1 MHLFKSLVVLLLFA
15 TLGLQAQEGFYY
27 QAVIK
32 NTDGSPLQETSV
44 RIRIRIIEGETD
56 LQHEEVRTLTTSRE
70 GFVSF
75 IIGEG
80 ASAADFAAINWQ
92 GELYLEDEIDT
103 TGEGYGPPTR
113 MPLLKNP
120 RSYIADRAISVLDN
134 SITSA
139 SILDGSITSDDLA
152 DDSITTTKLING
164 VVTAQKL
171 ATAAVT
177 ENTLAEASV
186 SSAAVIDSTLTNA
199 DISPDAAIAFSK
211 VDIPNGSITL
221 DKINLTEGSIDYSNV
236 NVSDGAIDFS
246 KLTIPNG
253 SITYA
258 QLSIGDTLI
267 PYGKIKVDDSE
278 IPFEKLAITQA
289 NINSLGIVSNY
300 TAGTNISISE
310 EASIAL
316 SDEISLSSVTADL
329 TGDLF
334 NTSGTRV
341 LDSGNETTAASFTG
355 NVVGNLNGSLLNAQN
370 QTILTNGTSSVPA
383 KYFGDTYFGET
394 LVVDASEQKFYGT
407 LVGSW
412 SGNLIGANNDII
424 LDPDDNGVAVFT
436 GNVLGNLTGNVT
448 GNVSGNLTGDVEGDV
463 EGNVTGDLTGDVLAD
478 DGTTVLDNGATSTA
492 ATFSGN
498 AATATTL
505 SETLSIEKGGTGAT
519 TAADART
526 NLELGTASI
535 TDATAYATADQGA
548 LADTAQQVLTEGAFV
563 DGDKTKLDGIE
574 VGADVTDATN
584 VEAAGALMDSEVT
597 NLAQIKTFDA
607 ANYATADQGAL
618 ADTAL
623 QPANDLSDL
632 NNATTAR
639 TNLGLFTGTGSIAV
653 GENKVTLTPSSYAF
667 ISGLSDTDVVIVT
680 ATSITTTTPGATSL
694 YAKCN
699 TNSIE
704 VFTAN
709 GSDVTSSAASFNFIL
724 IK

>member
-1 MHLFKSLVVLLLFA
+1 MHLFKSLVALLLFA

-32 NTDGSPLQETSV
+32 NTDGSPLKETSV
-44 RIRIRIIEGETD
+44 SIRIRIIEGETD
-56 LQHEEVRTLTTSRE
+56 LQYEEERTLITSRE

-92 GELYLEDEIDT
+92 GELYLQDEIDT

-139 SILDGSITSDDLA
+139 SIADGSITSDDLA
-152 DDSITTTKLING
+152 DDSITTTKLTNG
-164 VVTAQKL
+164 VVTTQKL

-177 ENTLAEASV
+177 ENSLAEASV

-221 DKINLTEGSIDYSNV
+221 DKINLTEGSIDYSNI

-246 KLTIPNG
+246 KLSIPNG

-267 PYGKIKVDDSE
+267 PYGKIKVDDAE

-316 SDEISLSSVTADL
+316 ADEISLSSVTADL

-383 KYFGDTYFGET
+383 KYFGDIYFGET

-412 SGNLIGANNDII
+412 SGNLIGANNDVI

-436 GNVLGNLTGNVT
+436 GNVEGDVTGDVTGNLIGNVT
-448 GNVSGNLTGDVEGDV
+448 GNVSGNLTGDVTGNTTGNLTGNVLATDGTLVLNSGDGTTAATFNGDV
-463 EGNVTGDLTGDVLAD
+463 TGNVTGNLTGDVLGNITGNTTGNLIGNVLAS
-478 DGTTVLDNGATSTA
+478 DGTTLVLNSGDGTTT
-492 ATFSGN
+492 ATFNGDVTGNLTGN
-498 AATATTL
+498 ADTATTL
-505 SETLSIEKGGTGAT
+505 SQTLAVAKGGTGAT
-519 TAADART
+519 TALGARNSLGLYSGVYELT
-526 NLELGTASI
+526 VSGAAELISINILIGLNDLTRNATIIFHSNEPGVVVIQSVLEDSDFDTTLDSIRVSFSGTPSI
-535 TDATAYATADQGA
+535 
-548 LADTAQQVLTEGAFV
+548 
-563 DGDKTKLDGIE
+563 GDKI
-574 VGADVTDATN
+574 
-584 VEAAGALMDSEVT
+584 S
-597 NLAQIKTFDA
+597 F
-607 ANYATADQGAL
+607 
-618 ADTAL
+618 
-623 QPANDLSDL
+623 
-632 NNATTAR
+632 
-639 TNLGLFTGTGSIAV
+639 
-653 GENKVTLTPSSYAF
+653 F
-667 ISGLSDTDVVIVT
+667 II
-680 ATSITTTTPGATSL
+680 P
-694 YAKCN
+694 
-699 TNSIE
+699 
-704 VFTAN
+704 
-709 GSDVTSSAASFNFIL
+709 
-724 IK
+724 

>member
-1 MHLFKSLVVLLLFA
+1 MHLFKRLVALLLFS
-15 TLGLQAQEGFYY
+15 TLGIQEKDGFYY

-32 NTDGSPLQETSV
+32 NTDGSPLKETSV

-56 LQHEEVRTLTTSRE
+56 LQYEEERTLTTSRE

-80 ASAADFAAINWQ
+80 ASAADFAAIKWQ
-92 GELYLEDEIDT
+92 GELYLQDEIDT

-134 SITSA
+134 SITST
-139 SILDGSITSDDLA
+139 SIADGSITSDDLA
-152 DDSITTTKLING
+152 DDSITTTKLTNG
-164 VVTAQKL
+164 VVTTQKL
-171 ATAAVT
+171 AAAAVT

-236 NVSDGAIDFS
+236 NVPEGAIDFS

-329 TGDLF
+329 
-334 NTSGTRV
+334 
-341 LDSGNETTAASFTG
+341 
-355 NVVGNLNGSLLNAQN
+355 
-370 QTILTNGTSSVPA
+370 
-383 KYFGDTYFGET
+383 
-394 LVVDASEQKFYGT
+394 
-407 LVGSW
+407 
-412 SGNLIGANNDII
+412 
-424 LDPDDNGVAVFT
+424 
-436 GNVLGNLTGNVT
+436 
-448 GNVSGNLTGDVEGDV
+448 
-463 EGNVTGDLTGDVLAD
+463 TGDLTGDVLAD